1 MCVCKITTIRNCEKE
16 VQRRSQCPYDCG
28 NVETPM
34 HFLDCSDPRARHYKK
49 QRLRK
54 LRKYLEVK
62 GVYEGITSTFIY
74 CLRHEPGHIPYI
86 PPMNTLEKNLNNAM
100 TDQLT
105 IGWTEFRR
113 GFISLQWE
121 RLQIAYDDHKGI
133 PAAERNDWGKVFVK
147 AILDYAYDLWKM
159 RNQALHGNT
168 LQESKQK

>member
-1 MCVCKITTIRNCEKE
+1 
-16 VQRRSQCPYDCG
+16 
-28 NVETPM
+28 
-34 HFLDCSDPRARHYKK
+34 
-49 QRLRK
+49 
-54 LRKYLEVK
+54 
-62 GVYEGITSTFIY
+62 
-74 CLRHEPGHIPYI
+74 
-86 PPMNTLEKNLNNAM
+86 MNTLEKNLNNAM

-168 LQESKQK
+168 LQESKQKRVEILHEKIDKLFISIWFFLLWFWIRPQ